1 MQNETYEITK
11 NLPIPSP
18 FANQRSAG
26 LRTLEKCEAGDSF
39 VTTCEHEK
47 SKLYSWAAKNNVKIT
62 VRTIEK
68 GKRWRV
74 WRLSDKV

>member
-1 MQNETYEITK
+1 MSNEVYEITK
-11 NLPIPSP
+11 NLPIPSA
-18 FANQRSAG
+18 FTGRRSAG
-26 LRTLEKCEAGDSF
+26 LRTLELCEAGDSF
-39 VTTCEHEK
+39 VTTSEHEK